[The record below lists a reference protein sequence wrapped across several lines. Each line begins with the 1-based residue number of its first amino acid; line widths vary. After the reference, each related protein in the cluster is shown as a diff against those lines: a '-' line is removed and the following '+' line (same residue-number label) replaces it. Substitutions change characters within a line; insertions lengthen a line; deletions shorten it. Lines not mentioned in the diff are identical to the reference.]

1 MTQPFRSELS
11 VALAEIRAML
21 GRLVAASEGS
31 RNVEWERGQE
41 RGGGSEAVAVS
52 LPARAMV
59 ESLRELAAT
68 ETELA
73 RQRTDLARTRT
84 DLAERSTNLVEEQ
97 TDLLHIA
104 SILAQIRTEQSG
116 ARTYL
121 SLIRA
126 GLAFVTLGVILI
138 RYFGISWW
146 TVFDGALVLPS
157 AVAAAYGIYGY
168 LRALRSIRILDAGL
182 PEEMRVTLQTTRD
195 PHI

>member
-1 MTQPFRSELS
+1 MSQPFRSE
-11 VALAEIRAML
+11 VNAALAEIRAML
-21 GRLVAASEGS
+21 GRLVAASEGALAVQAG
-31 RNVEWERGQE
+31 VERDQAHQP
-41 RGGGSEAVAVS
+41 AVLAPRE
-52 LPARAMV
+52 PALDVADR
-59 ESLRELAAT
+59 LRELALA

-84 DLAERSTNLVEEQ
+84 DLAERRTTLVEEQ
-97 TDLLHIA
+97 TDLLHTA

-126 GLAFVTLGVILI
+126 GLAFLTLGVVLV

-146 TVFDGALVLPS
+146 TLFDAALVLPS
-157 AVAAAYGIYGY
+157 TLATIYGVVGY
-168 LRALRSIRILDAGL
+168 RRSLRSIRLLDNGL
-182 PEEMRVTLQTTRD
+182 PEEMRVTLQTNRD